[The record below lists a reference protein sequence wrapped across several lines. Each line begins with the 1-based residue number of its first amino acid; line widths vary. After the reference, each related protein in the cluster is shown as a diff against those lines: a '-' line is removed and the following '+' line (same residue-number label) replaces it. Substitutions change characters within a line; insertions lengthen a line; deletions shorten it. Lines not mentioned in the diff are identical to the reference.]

1 MKFWLIVIFTL
12 IVALLFTLHHIFF
25 INLMF
30 IQNDYLLAFILLIP
44 AILFSAYVFTTIALE
59 SKESQDKLLEHL
71 IRESLHE
78 INLPISTIEANIKM
92 LKAKLEDEK
101 SIKRAKRIEEALD
114 RLKRLYNLLAYNLK
128 REIYEIEKEEI
139 ELDKLVKDR
148 VEFFKELNRNKFELN
163 LTPLKIKTD
172 KIGLEQTIDN
182 IIENAMK
189 YSKKDTTIRIT
200 IDGTKLIVQDSG
212 IGIED
217 SELSLIYQRYY
228 QSDDNFTG
236 EGIGLSI
243 VKRYCDKEGIGLKIE
258 SKKGVGTKVILDF
271 KRVISDT
278 YYRTK

>member
-1 MKFWLIVIFTL
+1 MKFWLILIFTF
-12 IVALLFTLHHIFF
+12 IVALLFELHHIFF
-25 INLMF
+25 LNLKF
-30 IQNDYLLAFILLIP
+30 IQNDYELAFLLLIP

-92 LKAKLEDEK
+92 LKRSLESEK
-101 SIKRAKRIEEALD
+101 DRKRAIRIEEALD

-128 REIYEIEKEEI
+128 KEIYEIEKEEI
-139 ELDKLVKDR
+139 ELNKLIQNR
-148 VEFFKELNRNKFELN
+148 VEFFKELNRNNFELN
-163 LTPLKIKTD
+163 LTPLKIRAD
-172 KIGLEQTIDN
+172 RIGLEQTIDN

-189 YSKKDTTIRIT
+189 YSKKDTTITIT
-200 IDGTKLIVQDSG
+200 IDGTKLTIKDNG
-212 IGIED
+212 IGIDD

-236 EGIGLSI
+236 EGIGLNI

-258 SKKGVGTKVILDF
+258 SKKGIGTKVILDF
-271 KRVISDT
+271 KRVISAT
-278 YYRTK
+278 

>member
-1 MKFWLIVIFTL
+1 MKFWLILIFTF
-12 IVALLFTLHHIFF
+12 IVTLLFELHHIFF
-25 INLMF
+25 LNLKF
-30 IQNDYLLAFILLIP
+30 IQNDYELAFLLLIP

-92 LKAKLEDEK
+92 LKRSLESEK
-101 SIKRAKRIEEALD
+101 DRKRAIRIEEALD

-128 REIYEIEKEEI
+128 KEIYEIEKEEI
-139 ELDKLVKDR
+139 ELNKLIQNR
-148 VEFFKELNRNKFELN
+148 VEFFKELNRNNFELN
-163 LTPLKIKTD
+163 LTPLKIKAD
-172 KIGLEQTIDN
+172 RIGLEQTIDN

-189 YSKKDTTIRIT
+189 YSKKDTTITIT
-200 IDGTKLIVQDSG
+200 IDGTKLTIKDNG
-212 IGIED
+212 IGIDD

-236 EGIGLSI
+236 EGIGLNI

-258 SKKGVGTKVILDF
+258 SKKGIGTKVILDF
-271 KRVISDT
+271 KRVISAT
-278 YYRTK
+278 

>member
-1 MKFWLIVIFTL
+1 MKFWLILIFTF
-12 IVALLFTLHHIFF
+12 IVALLFELHHIFF
-25 INLMF
+25 INLEF
-30 IQNDYLLAFILLIP
+30 IQNDYALAFILLIP

-92 LKAKLEDEK
+92 LKAKLDNEK
-101 SIKRAKRIEEALD
+101 DIKRAKRVEEALE

-128 REIYEIEKEEI
+128 REIYEIEKEDI
-139 ELDKLVKDR
+139 ELDKLLKNR
-148 VEFFKELNRNKFELN
+148 VEFFKELNRNNFELN
-163 LTPLKIKTD
+163 LTPLKIKSD

-189 YSKKDTTIRIT
+189 YSQKDSTIKIF
-200 IDGTKLIVQDSG
+200 INGTKLIIQDSG

-258 SKKGVGTKVILDF
+258 SKKGIGTKVILDF
-271 KRVISDT
+271 KRVVSAT
-278 YYRTK
+278 

>member
-1 MKFWLIVIFTL
+1 MKFWLIAIFTL
-12 IVALLFTLHHIFF
+12 IVTLLFILHHIFF

-30 IQNDYLLAFILLIP
+30 IKNDYLLAFILLIP

-92 LKAKLEDEK
+92 LKRELESERD
-101 SIKRAKRIEEALD
+101 IKRAKRIEEALE

-128 REIYEIEKEEI
+128 REIYEIDKEEI

-148 VEFFKELNRNKFELN
+148 VDFFKELNRNSFELN
-163 LTPLKIKTD
+163 LTPLKIKSD

-189 YSKKDTTIRIT
+189 YSNKDSTIKIS
-200 IDGTKLIVQDSG
+200 IDGSKLIIQDSG

-228 QSDDNFTG
+228 QSDNNFIG

-243 VKRYCDKEGIGLKIE
+243 VKRYCDSEGVELKIE

-271 KRVISDT
+271 KKVVT
-278 YYRTK
+278 TQ

>member
-12 IVALLFTLHHIFF
+12 IVAILFTLHHIFF

-92 LKAKLEDEK
+92 LKAKLDNEK
-101 SIKRAKRIEEALD
+101 DIKRAKRVEESLD

-128 REIYEIEKEEI
+128 REIYEIDKEEI
-139 ELDKLVKDR
+139 ELDKLIKDR
-148 VEFFKELNRNKFELN
+148 VEFFKELNRNSFELS
-163 LTPLKIKTD
+163 LTPLKIKSD

-189 YSKKDTTIRIT
+189 YSNKDTTIKIT
-200 IDGTKLIVQDSG
+200 INETKLIIQDSG

-228 QSDDNFTG
+228 QSNDTFTG

-243 VKRYCDKEGIGLKIE
+243 VKRYCDNEGIGLKIE
-258 SKKGVGTKVILDF
+258 SKKNVGTKVILDF
-271 KRVISDT
+271 KKVVT
-278 YYRTK
+278 T

>member
-1 MKFWLIVIFTL
+1 MKFWLSLIFTF
-12 IVALLFTLHHIFF
+12 IVTLLFELHHIFF
-25 INLMF
+25 LNLKF
-30 IQNDYLLAFILLIP
+30 IQNDYELAFLLLIP

-92 LKAKLEDEK
+92 LKKSLESEK
-101 SIKRAKRIEEALD
+101 DIKRATRIEEALD

-128 REIYEIEKEEI
+128 REIYEIDKEEI
-139 ELDKLVKDR
+139 ELDKLVNNR
-148 VEFFKELNRNKFELN
+148 VEFFKELNRNSFELD
-163 LTPLKIKTD
+163 LATLKIKAD

-189 YSKKDTTIRIT
+189 YSKKDTTIKIT
-200 IDGTKLIVQDSG
+200 IDGTKLIIQDSG

-228 QSDDNFTG
+228 QSDNNFTG

-258 SKKGVGTKVILDF
+258 SKKGIGTKVILDF
-271 KRVISDT
+271 KRVVT
-278 YYRTK
+278 AT

>member
-1 MKFWLIVIFTL
+1 MKFWLILIFTF
-12 IVALLFTLHHIFF
+12 IVALLFELHHIFF
-25 INLMF
+25 LNLKF
-30 IQNDYLLAFILLIP
+30 IQNDYELAFLLLIP

-92 LKAKLEDEK
+92 LKRSLESEK
-101 SIKRAKRIEEALD
+101 DRKRATRIEEALD

-128 REIYEIEKEEI
+128 REIYEIEKEDI

-148 VEFFKELNRNKFELN
+148 VDFFKELNRNNFKLN

-189 YSKKDTTIRIT
+189 YSKKDTTIKIT
-200 IDGTKLIVQDSG
+200 IDGTKLMIKDSG

-243 VKRYCDKEGIGLKIE
+243 VKRYCDKESIGLKIE
-258 SKKGVGTKVILDF
+258 SKKDLGTKVILDF
-271 KRVISDT
+271 KKVISAT
-278 YYRTK
+278 

>member
-1 MKFWLIVIFTL
+1 MKFWLILIFTF
-12 IVALLFTLHHIFF
+12 IVALLFELHHIFF
-25 INLMF
+25 VNLEF
-30 IQNDYLLAFILLIP
+30 IQNDYELAFLLLIP

-92 LKAKLEDEK
+92 LKRSLESEK
-101 SIKRAKRIEEALD
+101 DRKRAIRIEEALD

-139 ELDKLVKDR
+139 ELNKLIQNR
-148 VEFFKELNRNKFELN
+148 VEFFKELNRNNFELN
-163 LTPLKIKTD
+163 LTPLKIRAD
-172 KIGLEQTIDN
+172 RIGLEQTIDN

-189 YSKKDTTIRIT
+189 YSKKDTTITIT
-200 IDGTKLIVQDSG
+200 IDGTKLTIKDKG
-212 IGIED
+212 IGID
-217 SELSLIYQRYY
+217 NSELSLIYQRYY

-236 EGIGLSI
+236 EGIGLNI

-258 SKKGVGTKVILDF
+258 SKKGIGTKVILDF
-271 KRVISDT
+271 KKLISAT
-278 YYRTK
+278 

>member
-1 MKFWLIVIFTL
+1 MKFWLIIIFTL

-30 IQNDYLLAFILLIP
+30 IQNDYLLAFVLLIP

-92 LKAKLEDEK
+92 LKTKLEDEK
-101 SIKRAKRIEEALD
+101 SLKRAKRIEEALD

-189 YSKKDTTIRIT
+189 YSKKNTTIRIT

-258 SKKGVGTKVILDF
+258 SKKDVGTKVILDF

-278 YYRTK
+278 

>member
-1 MKFWLIVIFTL
+1 MKFWLIIIFTL
-12 IVALLFTLHHIFF
+12 IVTLLFALHHIFF

-30 IQNDYLLAFILLIP
+30 IKNDYAFAFILLIP

-128 REIYEIEKEEI
+128 REIYEIEKEEV
-139 ELDKLVKDR
+139 ELDKLVKNR
-148 VEFFKELNRNKFELN
+148 VEFFKELNRNSFELS
-163 LTPLKIKTD
+163 LKALKIKVD
-172 KIGLEQTIDN
+172 KIGLEQTVDN

-189 YSKKDTTIRIT
+189 YSKKDTTIKIT
-200 IDGTKLIVQDSG
+200 IDGTKLIIQDSG

-243 VKRYCDKEGIGLKIE
+243 VKRYCDKESIGLKIE

-271 KRVISDT
+271 KRVVT
-278 YYRTK
+278 AT

>member
-1 MKFWLIVIFTL
+1 MKFWLIIIFTL

-30 IQNDYLLAFILLIP
+30 IQNDYLLAFVLLIP

-101 SIKRAKRIEEALD
+101 SLKRAKRIEEALD

-163 LTPLKIKTD
+163 LTQLKIKTD

-200 IDGTKLIVQDSG
+200 IDGTKLIVQDRG
-212 IGIED
+212 IGIEN

-258 SKKGVGTKVILDF
+258 SKKGVGTKVLLDF
-271 KRVISDT
+271 KRIISAT
-278 YYRTK
+278 